1 MSWDLFVQD
10 WGNFESLDDI
20 SNDFEPQ
27 SIGKRSEVIDNI
39 KAAEPTIDFSN
50 PSWGILEN
58 EQFTI
63 EFNMGNSEECDGFV
77 MHIRGNELALP
88 CVGNILDRLKL
99 RAADGSSPFFFDI
112 EKSKG
117 DLQKW
122 IDYRDSILNR

>member
-63 EFNMGNSEECDGFV
+63 EFNMGNSEDCDGFV

>member
-63 EFNMGNSEECDGFV
+63 EFNMDPFNNIKYQEFQKCRRVSASVSVFCQ
-77 MHIRGNELALP
+77 
-88 CVGNILDRLKL
+88 CVFSLYHKYFW
-99 RAADGSSPFFFDI
+99 ADSS
-112 EKSKG
+112 
-117 DLQKW
+117 
-122 IDYRDSILNR
+122 

>member
-10 WGNFESLDDI
+10 WGNFESLVDI
-20 SNDFEPQ
+20 SDDFEPQ

-77 MHIRGNELALP
+77 MHVRGNELAPP

>member
-77 MHIRGNELALP
+77 MHISGNELALP

>member
-88 CVGNILDRLKL
+88 GVGNILDRLKL
-99 RAADGSSPFFFDI
+99 RAADGSSPFFIDI
-112 EKSKG
+112 EKTKG